1 MTQTTLTCALGIA
14 ALSVAG
20 CANARATWQQL
31 LVATREPQAQDE
43 KSVLAYYPQI
53 GFVRGTRTVLARLG
67 IPLEPAPGPNRTVE
81 ACREAVWREAAK
93 LGARDIEAV
102 SAGPE
107 RRNEKG
113 QFVGPV
119 RLRITYYKLLG
130 GYEVREATLTCIVDP
145 EGKFVSTEP

>member
-1 MTQTTLTCALGIA
+1 MTRTALTGALVVA

-20 CANARATWQQL
+20 CANVRGALQQL
-31 LVATREPQAQDE
+31 SVATREPQAQDE
-43 KSVLAYYPQI
+43 EPVLAYYPQI
-53 GFVRGTRTVLARLG
+53 GFVRGTRTVLSRLG
-67 IPLEPAPGPNRTVE
+67 TPLEAAPGPNRTVR
-81 ACREAVWREAAK
+81 ACRAAVWREAAK

-119 RLRITYYKLLG
+119 RLRITYYKLLS
-130 GYEVREATLTCIVDP
+130 GYEVREATLTCVVDP
-145 EGKFVSTEP
+145 EGKLVGAES